1 MRLFVVFF
9 ACLLVFPVAAFC
21 LSGPAAEVAKDT
33 PTERAREFVLEDGFY
48 TVRKGDSLSKIW
60 LAVNGCDAKRMR
72 AAMMALEGLGEEQL
86 RAFGIDS
93 GDVDLIRP
101 QDRINISA
109 IQKWLEGGDAQA
121 DADTAGEEVPAQQTP
136 APKTEESA
144 ADAATQEEGE
154 EDSQDADSPIDK
166 EEHEESS
173 DDSPS
178 ESPLSPEAETSD
190 HTDTEQESTDQTEQT
205 DQDPR
210 SDEPDLVDE
219 IDLESKM
226 WSLTLGYAD
235 HGVDA
240 ILPEHFFRGHIFSQ
254 KVSVSHANGFFYGVE
269 NFISPADGFLS
280 DKGDRTTL
288 FAGLRK
294 SSESFHFLLQHRWV
308 HNWER
313 YLEDFYH
320 ADRHRTSVQLGYT
333 VGPLHLYALASSD
346 MAAYRPVNEF
356 AVYGGVGGDLR
367 FTAEQLNTTEMYVG
381 ASIIESLYLYN
392 QPGRA
397 LYRVRAGLSTSIDDL
412 FTVNPEILFL
422 RGVYTPDSLLTM
434 NVRIS
439 F

>member
-1 MRLFVVFF
+1 MRFFVVFF

-21 LSGPAAEVAKDT
+21 LSGPAKVAEDT
-33 PTERAREFVLEDGFY
+33 STERAREFVLEDGFY
-48 TVRKGDSLSKIW
+48 TVQKGDSLSKIW
-60 LAVNGCDAKRMR
+60 LAANGCDVEQAMR
-72 AAMMALEGLGEEQL
+72 VLEKLEGSPEGRKQL

-101 QDRINISA
+101 QDRINITA
-109 IQKWLEGGDAQA
+109 IQGWLKSGGTQA
-121 DADTAGEEVPAQQTP
+121 NADTAVEEVPAQQTS
-136 APKTEESA
+136 APEAEESA
-144 ADAATQEEGE
+144 ADAAMQEEGE
-154 EDSQDADSPIDK
+154 EDSQDVDSLIDK
-166 EEHEESS
+166 EDQEDAP

-190 HTDTEQESTDQTEQT
+190 HSDTEQESTDQTEQT

-219 IDLESKM
+219 IDLESETL
-226 WSLTLGYAD
+226 SLTLGYAD
-235 HGVDA
+235 QGVDDM
-240 ILPEHFFRGHIFSQ
+240 LPEHFFRGNIFSQ
-254 KVSVSHANGFFYGVE
+254 KVSVSHDNGVFYGFE

-280 DKGDRTTL
+280 DTGDRTIL

-308 HNWER
+308 HSWER

-346 MAAYRPVNEF
+346 VAAYRPVNEF
-356 AVYGGVGGDLR
+356 AVYGGGGVDLR
-367 FTAEQLNTTEMYVG
+367 FTANQLNTEMYVG

-392 QPGRA
+392 QSGRA
-397 LYRVRAGLSTSIDDL
+397 LYRVRAGFSTSVADL
-412 FTVNPEILFL
+412 FVINPEVLFL
-422 RGVYTPDSLLTM
+422 RGVYTPDSLVTTTI
-434 NVRIS
+434 RIS